1 VVRRRGLVPSWAPWV
16 AGGVGVF
23 LLLVLG
29 FVILLTRTASVRV
42 PDLSGLPRAM
52 AASRASEIGL
62 TLVVRD
68 TNFSATVPA
77 GAVIDQSPA
86 PGAIVS
92 DGSIVH
98 VDLSAGSESFAMPNV
113 VGQTLDAA
121 RRTLRDRGLDVQFET
136 APSDA
141 EQGTVISSLPS
152 AGATVTTGDV
162 VRLTVA
168 AGVSSTSTLLPSDLT
183 GLSFVL
189 DPAPAPSGSS
199 TDVSFDVARRVRA
212 LLEASGARVV
222 VTRLVTDTPA
232 EASSLIR
239 LRHAR
244 ESTATALVGFS
255 VYASGLS
262 GLQVLSPPDTGT
274 AAATYTGTTTLS
286 QALTTSLKAD
296 FASITATTMAGDAV
310 LEGVGAPAARLSL
323 GSNSSASDTLSF
335 GDPQWADNVAQDVY
349 RALART
355 YGRS

>member
-1 VVRRRGLVPSWAPWV
+1 
-16 AGGVGVF
+16 
-23 LLLVLG
+23 
-29 FVILLTRTASVRV
+29 
-42 PDLSGLPRAM
+42 
-52 AASRASEIGL
+52 
-62 TLVVRD
+62 
-68 TNFSATVPA
+68 
-77 GAVIDQSPA
+77 
-86 PGAIVS
+86 
-92 DGSIVH
+92 

-121 RRTLRDRGLDVQFET
+121 RRALRDRGLDVQFET

-168 AGVSSTSTLLPSDLT
+168 AGVSSTSTLLPSNLT

-189 DPAPAPSGSS
+189 DPAPAPTGSS
-199 TDVSFDVARRVRA
+199 TDVSFDIARRVRA
-212 LLEASGARVV
+212 LLEASGARVT

-255 VYASGLS
+255 VTASGLS

-274 AAATYTGTTTLS
+274 AAATFVGTTSLS
-286 QALTTSLKAD
+286 QALLTSLRAD
-296 FASITATTMAGDAV
+296 FASITATSVAGDTV
-310 LEGVGAPAARLSL
+310 LEGVGVPAARIAL
-323 GSNSSASDTLSF
+323 GSNSSSSDRLSF
-335 GDPQWADNVAQDVY
+335 SDPQWADNVAQDVY
-349 RALART
+349 RALARA